1 MSQHKSSLLHNRLF
15 LISVYI
21 SFARLTS
28 KDFEVIPTYSHE
40 MGILF
45 LDLHSKF
52 CKNTRIGVS
61 VMSTNTE
68 YGVDSFRV
76 EIGPNTPLAQD
87 HSKWHWTQEDS
98 ATTDSRLIGKTWK
111 EKVVNITNAIEVALE
126 KVGITL

>member
-15 LISVYI
+15 LIAVYI

-61 VMSTNTE
+61 VMSNNTE
-68 YGVDSFRV
+68 HGVDSFRIEV
-76 EIGPNTPLAQD
+76 GPNIPLAQD
-87 HSKWHWTQEDS
+87 HSKWHWVQEDF
-98 ATTDSRLIGKTWK
+98 ATTDGNLSGKVWK
-111 EKVVNITNAIEVALE
+111 AKVDNIINAIEIAFE
-126 KVGITL
+126 KVGIYL